1 MKLRLRRHR
10 GKNRRFGLE
19 TAQWNN
25 HRFTVSPQVI
35 RGFTG
40 LSIKG
45 ASETEDKESGKQQYA
60 SRKAG
65 KPSEISLTAHLNK
78 LTGCNVRDEALAF
91 VTDAQSGATNYFYV
105 GGKKLIAS
113 QLMLTEAAVDEVQIA
128 PDGTWISCTVKLNL
142 KQSQGNAQVAKVGG
156 GGGGGGTSYKGGIG
170 AGAATK
176 AVAAARAK
184 AAKDA
189 VTKINQVVNAAKA
202 ASKKSVKP
210 AGGGGALGGMG
221 GRSSAV
227 MMVR

>member
-1 MKLRLRRHR
+1 M
-10 GKNRRFGLE
+10 E

-142 KQSQGNAQVAKVGG
+142 KQSQGNAQVAKA
-156 GGGGGGTSYKGGIG
+156 GGGGGTSYERMTMKQKAEYRIKIGAKGGIG

-202 ASKKSVKP
+202 ASIKFIKP
-210 AGGGGALGGMG
+210 AGGGPLINMS
-221 GRSSAV
+221 RPV
-227 MMVR
+227 MMER

>member
-1 MKLRLRRHR
+1 M
-10 GKNRRFGLE
+10 E

-156 GGGGGGTSYKGGIG
+156 GGGGGGGGQTPYNKMSLKQKAEYRINIGAKGGIA

-176 AVAAARAK
+176 AVAAARADK
-184 AAKDA
+184 ARNAQQTINRLVDTAK
-189 VTKINQVVNAAKA
+189 K
-202 ASKKSVKP
+202 ASKKSGST
-210 AGGGGALGGMG
+210 GGGGGLS